1 MMWHTCIL
9 TARSPWQGSTPNG
22 RMTLSWGR
30 AGARGAVASQVGMIW
45 RRQNATGRAQRRIGI
60 ATRWSLTSALVV
72 TSATVDARPVA
83 EAAAAAQEGTKGGTG
98 TENAVIE
105 MITNESVRDPAHRGT
120 ETVTDGGAIAENGT
134 DTNGTVIGDDSYVVV
149 LSLPVVLIISLTF
162 AFSNSRPILVACSK
176 ICMHGRQ
183 LA

>member
-1 MMWHTCIL
+1 M
-9 TARSPWQGSTPNG
+9 
-22 RMTLSWGR
+22 
-30 AGARGAVASQVGMIW
+30 ASEVGMIW

-83 EAAAAAQEGTKGGTG
+83 EAQEGTKGGIG
-98 TENAVIE
+98 IENAVIE

-120 ETVTDGGAIAENGT
+120 ETVTDGGAIAENET

-183 LA
+183 LV